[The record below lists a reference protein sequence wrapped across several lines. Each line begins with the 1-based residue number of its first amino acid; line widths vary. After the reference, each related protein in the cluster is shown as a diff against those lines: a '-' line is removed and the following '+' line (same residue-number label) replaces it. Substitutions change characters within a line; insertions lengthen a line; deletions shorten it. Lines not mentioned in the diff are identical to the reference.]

1 MATHKKAFWIGGA
14 VLLLGVLAITVVLPK
29 IKGGSV
35 DFEME
40 TTAITTGSIVETV
53 DTYGVLEA
61 QPSVTLQWKSDG
73 TVADFDYEIGD
84 SVEEGDIIMDLE
96 ASSQDPDILNAY
108 EDLLE
113 AQYELDLI
121 AIADSDYQ
129 EILEDL
135 VYQEQ
140 MLINKH
146 ADKLAWN
153 YGESSEDRLDAVRAN
168 YMAARAEVWELQAAY
183 DELSDLDDDDPIKAE
198 ALEDLEDGKVKRDS
212 LLRALNQILGI
223 PFDIAIETDFNEYDQ
238 QTATVAKAR
247 VAYNSY
253 VDQSE
258 EISAAQAEVQSLQN
272 QVDQA
277 KIIAPSSGTITAIYA
292 VPGEYV
298 EQGEVAVQ
306 VDNLDNL
313 IVEVS
318 INEEDINKVE
328 VGQTAVLTFDAI
340 AKKEYTG
347 FVLSVDKDGTENSNG
362 VVEYYAEI
370 KIEDADEDVKPGFTA
385 VVSIIVDSVEDGLL
399 IENDALIVQE
409 DGTTMLAVINDDGAF
424 EMIPVEVGAESDFY
438 TEVISADIA
447 DGDEIAIL
455 STAIGGEFGEFG
467 GPMMGG
473 GMGGM
478 LGGGGGGGGGGQP
491 GGGGAPGG
499 GNPGGGGPR

>member
-1 MATHKKAFWIGGA
+1 MEKENKNIMSFVATHKKAFWIGGA
-14 VLLLGVLAITVVLPK
+14 VLLLGVLALTVVLPR
-29 IKGGSV
+29 IKRGSM
-35 DFEME
+35 DYEME
-40 TTAITTGSIVETV
+40 TTTITTGSIVETV

-61 QPSVTLQWKSDG
+61 QPSVTLRWKSDG
-73 TVADFDYEIGD
+73 TVADYDFEIGD
-84 SVEEGDIIMDLE
+84 AVEEGDVIMDLE

-121 AIADSDYQ
+121 TSADSDYQ
-129 EILEDL
+129 EVLEDL

-168 YMAARAEVWELQAAY
+168 YMAARAEVWELEAAY
-183 DELSDLDDDDPIKAE
+183 EGLSDLDDDDPIKAE
-198 ALEDLEDGKVKRDS
+198 ALEDLEEGKVKRDS
-212 LLRALNQILGI
+212 LLRALNQIVGI
-223 PFDIAIETDFNEYDQ
+223 QFDIAIETDFNEYDQ
-238 QTATVAKAR
+238 QAATVAEAR
-247 VAYNSY
+247 VAFNNY

-298 EQGEVAVQ
+298 EQSEVAVQ

-318 INEEDINKVE
+318 INEEDVNKIE

-347 FVLSVDKDGTENSNG
+347 FVLSVDQDGTENSNG

-370 KIEDADEDVKPGFTA
+370 KMEDTDEDVKPGFTA
-385 VVSIIVDSVEDGLL
+385 VVNIVVDSVKEGLL
-399 IENDALIVQE
+399 VKNNALIEQE
-409 DGTTMLAVINDDGAF
+409 DGTIMLAIIDEDGQF
-424 EMIPVEVGAESDFY
+424 EMIPVEIGAESDAY
-438 TEVISADIA
+438 SEVISDEIT
-447 DGDEIAIL
+447 DGDEVAIL
-455 STAIGGEFGEFG
+455 STTTSGEFPGG

-473 GMGGM
+473 MIGS
-478 LGGGGGGGGGGQP
+478 
-491 GGGGAPGG
+491 
-499 GNPGGGGPR
+499 GGGPR

>member
-1 MATHKKAFWIGGA
+1 MEKENKNIKSFVATHKKAFWIGGA
-14 VLLLGVLAITVVLPK
+14 VILLGVIAITVVLPK
-29 IKGGSV
+29 LGRGSAGL
-35 DFEME
+35 EME
-40 TTAITTGSIVETV
+40 TTAITTGTIVETV
-53 DTYGVLEA
+53 DTFGVLEA

-96 ASSQDPDILNAY
+96 ASSQNPDILNAY

-121 AIADSDYQ
+121 TIADSDYQ
-129 EILEDL
+129 KKLEDL

-168 YMAARAEVWELQAAY
+168 YMAARAEVWTLEAAY
-183 DELSDLDDDDPIKAE
+183 DELSDLDNNDPIKVE

-223 PFDIAIETDFNEYDQ
+223 EFDIAIETDFNEFDQ
-238 QTATVAKAR
+238 QTASVAEAR
-247 VAYNSY
+247 VAYNNY

-258 EISAAQAEVQSLQN
+258 EIRAAQAKVQSLQN
-272 QVDQA
+272 KVNQA
-277 KIIAPSSGTITAIYA
+277 KIIVPSSGTITAIYA

-328 VGQTAVLTFDAI
+328 VGQTVILTFDAI

-347 FVLSVDKDGTENSNG
+347 FVLSVDEDGTENANG
-362 VVEYYAEI
+362 VVEYNAEI
-370 KIEDADEDVKPGFTA
+370 KMEDADEDVKPGFTA
-385 VVSIIVDSVEDGLL
+385 VVSIVVDSVEDGLL
-399 IENDALIVQE
+399 VANDAIIVQE
-409 DGTTMLAVINDDGAF
+409 DGTTMLAVIGDDGAV
-424 EMIPVEVGAESDFY
+424 EMIPVEVGAESDAY
-438 TEVISADIA
+438 TQVTSDEIA
-447 DGDEIAIL
+447 DGLEVSIL
-455 STAIGGEFGEFG
+455 PTAIGGELG
-467 GPMMGG
+467 GSMMDGG
-473 GMGGM
+473 GRP
-478 LGGGGGGGGGGQP
+478 GGGQP
-491 GGGGAPGG
+491 GGGE
-499 GNPGGGGPR
+499 PR